1 MNKSVSILVILV
13 LSAASAFAQ
22 GTSTSS
28 SYLMLPLSAR
38 SAALGDATIADPRSF
53 ASSFLNPAN
62 LSSDGPA
69 TITFSH
75 LQWIQDVKTE
85 FGGTSIPFAIGTFG
99 FSVMNTNISG
109 IEIREIPGPPAGTFS
124 AHFATVQ
131 VSFARNLMRTVSV
144 GGSVKYLYEKL
155 YVDETTGYGIDFGA
169 LYRTPIDG
177 LTAGASVTNLGA
189 LRGFRSQTSQLPSM
203 GRIGGAYEFSLGTF
217 GFTVNAA
224 AAKDLHVNDVHAQ
237 VGVETIYDSLLAIR
251 LGYQSGYESRGLSAG
266 FGLHYSLL
274 QFDYAYLP
282 FSLGLGDAHM
292 FSLGF
297 RF

>member
-1 MNKSVSILVILV
+1 MNKSVSIFAVLV

-22 GTSTSS
+22 GSSTSS
-28 SYLMLPLSAR
+28 SYLMLPVSAR
-38 SAALGDATIADPRSF
+38 SAALGDATIADPMSF
-53 ASSFLNPAN
+53 TSSFLNPAN

-69 TITFSH
+69 TIALSH
-75 LQWIQDVKTE
+75 LQWIQDIKTE
-85 FGGTSIPFAIGTFG
+85 FGGTSIPFGLGTFG

-109 IEIREIPGPPAGTFS
+109 IEIREIPGPAAGTFS
-124 AHFATVQ
+124 AHFAAVQ
-131 VSFARNLMRTVSV
+131 LGFARNILRTVSI

-155 YVDETTGYGIDFGA
+155 YVDETTGYGIDVGA

-177 LTAGASVTNLGA
+177 LTAGASLTNLGA
-189 LRGFRSQTSQLPSM
+189 LRGFRTQSSQLPSM
-203 GRIGGAYEFSLGTF
+203 GRIGGAYGFSLGTF
-217 GFTVNAA
+217 DVTVNAA

-237 VGVETIYDSLLAIR
+237 VGVETVYDSLLAIR
-251 LGYQSGYESRGLSAG
+251 LGYQTGYESRGLSAG
-266 FGLHYSLL
+266 LGLHYSFL
-274 QFDYAYLP
+274 QFDYAYIP